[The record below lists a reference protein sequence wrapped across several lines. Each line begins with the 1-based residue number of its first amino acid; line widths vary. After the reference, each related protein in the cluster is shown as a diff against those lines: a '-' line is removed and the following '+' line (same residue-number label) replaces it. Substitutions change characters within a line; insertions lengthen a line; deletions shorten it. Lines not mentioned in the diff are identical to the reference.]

1 MKKYIIDEKE
11 LKRLIEDS
19 WELNRLICNGV
30 DNWCGYEE
38 DNLEEENV
46 DINEYISENYEEVNL
61 I

>member
-30 DNWCGYEE
+30 DNWIGYEE
-38 DNLEEENV
+38 DDSEEENI
-46 DINEYISENYEEVNL
+46 DINEYISENYEEAEL